1 MRELYMKSGQ
11 GFLLVFSIT
20 SLSSLTELHELRDQ
34 IVRIKD
40 DPQVPLVI
48 VGNKS
53 DLDDERV
60 VSKARAFAVS
70 QSWGNVHYYETSA
83 RRRANVDEAFV
94 DLCRQIIRKDAATS
108 TIRDMERGSRKPLD
122 LLCIAL
128 RYAIDTMKLC
138 LRFNVSLFKVS
149 YQPVSTSYIFRRS
162 IATHTYAHHAKQ
174 LSILP
179 TNVDTSSPTFRE
191 NVSNFG
197 ALMREMED
205 LHRKIEKGGTE
216 KAREKHIAKGKM
228 LVRDRI
234 TALIDPGTPFLE
246 LSALAGHEVYPGEDV
261 PAGGIVTGVGT
272 VMGVQ
277 CIIVGNDSTVKG
289 GTYYPVTVKKH
300 LRAQEIAHENRL
312 PCIYL
317 VDSGGANLPH
327 QADVFPDRDHFGRI
341 FYNQARMSADR
352 IPQISVIMGPCTAGG
367 AYVPAMSD
375 ESIIVEN
382 QGTIFL
388 AGPPL
393 VKAATGEVVSAEELG
408 GGRMHSEVSGVTDYL
423 AVDDTH
429 ALVLARRC
437 VENLGMAV
445 RDEGKRGMGRETGEV
460 KAPLYDPEEM
470 GGIVGT
476 SLRQQIP
483 AREII
488 ARIVDG
494 SEFSEFKK
502 EYGQTLVT
510 GTQATPSPH
519 DAFYHAISL
528 HPLLYPNKL
537 GRNLMES
544 TAHHRLPHH
553 TGFARI
559 HNHPIGILA
568 SNGIL
573 FSESSLKGAHFI
585 QLCTQRGIP
594 LLFLQNI
601 SGFMVGRA
609 AESSGIAKNGAKLV
623 TAVACAQVPKF
634 TVIIGGSFGA
644 GNYGMCGRAYGP
656 RFLWTWPNA
665 RVGVMGSEQ
674 LGSVMEAVGKGVD
687 EGLKERIE
695 RETRAVFGSA
705 RLWDDGVIPPSH
717 TRDVLGQAL
726 RAAKVGVERETKFGV
741 FRIPDMECLSI
752 GLPVSDSSD
761 MALARHL
768 MVVTVR
774 TFMASNATLA
784 DRLFEPQPLGKS
796 ALR

>member
-1 MRELYMKSGQ
+1 MSQRFAVHHPPARPPTQLTLCRGGNTTSSSSEPVLLLDSKSAVGTSLTVERIGGVGKSCLTAQFVQNVWIESYDPTIEDSYRKQIEVDGKQCILEILDTAGTEQFTAMRELYMKSGQ

-20 SLSSLTELHELRDQ
+20 SLSSLNELHELRDQ

-60 VSKARAFAVS
+60 VSRARAFAVS

-83 RRRANVDEAFV
+83 RRRANVDEAF
-94 DLCRQIIRKDAATS
+94 
-108 TIRDMERGSRKPLD
+108 
-122 LLCIAL
+122 
-128 RYAIDTMKLC
+128 YAVHMMKSC
-138 LRFNVSLFKVS
+138 LRISTTLPKSLRPS
-149 YQPVSTSYIFRRS
+149 LTLRRS
-162 IATHTYAHHAKQ
+162 IATHTYSHHAKQ

-179 TNVDTSSPTFRE
+179 TSVDTSSSTYRD
-191 NVSNFG
+191 NASNFN
-197 ALMREMED
+197 AIMSQMED

-216 KAREKHIAKGKM
+216 KAREKHLAKGKI

-246 LSALAGHEVYPGEDV
+246 LSALAGHEVYPSEDV

-277 CIIVGNDSTVKG
+277 CMIVGNDSTVKG
-289 GTYYPVTVKKH
+289 GTYYPITVKKH
-300 LRAQEIAHENRL
+300 LRAQAIAEENRL

-341 FYNQARMSADR
+341 FYNQARMSAAR

-393 VKAATGEVVSAEELG
+393 VKAATGEIVTAEELG

-423 AVDDTH
+423 AVDDAH

-437 VENLGMAV
+437 VQNLGV
-445 RDEGKRGMGRETGEV
+445 GLRSEGVEGAGREKGEV
-460 KAPLYDPEEM
+460 KAPLYDAEEL

-502 EYGQTLVT
+502 EYGETLV
-510 GTQATPSPH
+510 
-519 DAFYHAISL
+519 
-528 HPLLYPNKL
+528 
-537 GRNLMES
+537 
-544 TAHHRLPHH
+544 

-559 HNHPIGILA
+559 HNHPIGIVA
-568 SNGIL
+568 NNGIL
-573 FSESSLKGAHFI
+573 FSTSALKGAHFI
-585 QLCTQRGIP
+585 QLCTQRSIP

-601 SGFMVGRA
+601 SGFMVGRE
-609 AESSGIAKNGAKLV
+609 AENTGIAKNGAKLV
-623 TAVACAQVPKF
+623 TAVACASVPKF
-634 TVIIGGSFGA
+634 TVIVGGSFGA
-644 GNYGMCGRAYGP
+644 GNYGMCGRAYSP
-656 RFLWTWPNA
+656 RFLWSWPNA
-665 RVGVMGSEQ
+665 RVGVMGAEQ

-687 EGLKERIE
+687 VALKERIE
-695 RETRAVFGSA
+695 RESRAVFGSA

-741 FRIPDMECLSI
+741 FRM
-752 GLPVSDSSD
+752 
-761 MALARHL
+761 
-768 MVVTVR
+768 
-774 TFMASNATLA
+774 
-784 DRLFEPQPLGKS
+784 
-796 ALR
+796 